1 MKNPLTP
8 DGVKPATF
16 RFVAQHLNHGA
27 TAVPRLWGNA
37 EKFCTAGQ
45 VTDGNMAHEHCILD
59 TKGYKH
65 TLRTCNTYC
74 FSAAT
79 MVARTRLSIT
89 LFVHCLSCCKLSST
103 VWRAI
108 IVICAPFRVRK
119 LDMPVGLRC
128 CCLVALWVQISQKKV
143 LTLEKEN
150 GDKFV
155 TKIYTI
161 NKLSSS
167 WPDQWF
173 CLYPPICRRELYSQ
187 FSRDVWRLKICGET
201 QL

>member
-8 DGVKPATF
+8 DGVEPATF
-16 RFVAQHLNHGA
+16 RFVAQHLNHCA

-79 MVARTRLSIT
+79 MVARTRLNVT
-89 LFVHCLSCCKLSST
+89 LKVLLGVCSDVAEGSVILKHDTVSMGNRFSTFGDNVMASYSLAKMLSPKLGT
-103 VWRAI
+103 VY
-108 IVICAPFRVRK
+108 P
-119 LDMPVGLRC
+119 LTRC
-128 CCLVALWVQISQKKV
+128 HISQ
-143 LTLEKEN
+143 
-150 GDKFV
+150 D
-155 TKIYTI
+155 
-161 NKLSSS
+161 
-167 WPDQWF
+167 
-173 CLYPPICRRELYSQ
+173 
-187 FSRDVWRLKICGET
+187 
-201 QL
+201 